1 MERETDYK
9 SLVSVLRSFE
19 KEEDWFEFK
28 VGNSNPEK
36 IGEYVSALANSAAYS
51 GHQYGYV
58 VWGVDDAT
66 HELVGTSFRPS
77 MEKKGNMELRSWLMT
92 KLEPKVEISFI
103 ELDVDGHHVAI
114 LEVPAAIY
122 CPVRFADTGYIRVG
136 SVTQRLSAHPE
147 IERNLWA
154 MLDMRDVETRMAEE
168 NLSGD
173 DLVEKLDFDA
183 YYQYQGLPLPR
194 NRAEWFS
201 SFEREGFIVH
211 NDDGKYGITVF
222 GALLFARKLSL
233 LGAMVKWKGIR
244 VVCYK
249 GNGRLNSIA
258 DITFDEGY
266 VMAFGKV
273 VDLISFH
280 LSEGEEIGQ
289 GQRVSRISLP
299 LVAVRELL
307 ANLLSHQDLAA
318 VDRPPTIEMFDD
330 RLEGTSPGGL
340 LVPQDR
346 ILDAPPQ
353 TRNKNMVNY
362 LRRIRFCE
370 ERGSGFDRIE
380 ASMADMCKASA
391 QVVDGGSFTTIRLYK
406 ATGYEAWTKEQRLW
420 TLYMAVCMGY
430 ISSAPVSNADIRGR
444 MGIRTSSSALVSR
457 LAAESIGQGRI
468 RIQDE
473 TAGAKARRYVP
484 YWAECFQFV

>member
-9 SLVSVLRSFE
+9 SLVSVLRCFE

-183 YYQYQGLPLPR
+183 YYQYQDSTDTYQYVYVSLAIDDD
-194 NRAEWFS
+194 RA
-201 SFEREGFIVH
+201 G
-211 NDDGKYGITVF
+211 G
-222 GALLFARKLSL
+222 
-233 LGAMVKWKGIR
+233 
-244 VVCYK
+244 
-249 GNGRLNSIA
+249 
-258 DITFDEGY
+258 TFTFKDY
-266 VMAFGKV
+266 
-273 VDLISFH
+273 STR
-280 LSEGEEIGQ
+280 EEIGSARFDCAID
-289 GQRVSRISLP
+289 GTAITITNVVETGSAVTTGWDATLAGTLSDNGTYGSLKLTVISGNYSGIIYINGN
-299 LVAVRELL
+299 
-307 ANLLSHQDLAA
+307 AN
-318 VDRPPTIEMFDD
+318 
-330 RLEGTSPGGL
+330 
-340 LVPQDR
+340 
-346 ILDAPPQ
+346 
-353 TRNKNMVNY
+353 
-362 LRRIRFCE
+362 
-370 ERGSGFDRIE
+370 
-380 ASMADMCKASA
+380 
-391 QVVDGGSFTTIRLYK
+391 
-406 ATGYEAWTKEQRLW
+406 
-420 TLYMAVCMGY
+420 
-430 ISSAPVSNADIRGR
+430 
-444 MGIRTSSSALVSR
+444 
-457 LAAESIGQGRI
+457 
-468 RIQDE
+468 
-473 TAGAKARRYVP
+473 
-484 YWAECFQFV
+484 